1 MEHHTASTISKFA
14 DLATAKL
21 QVSCCRIIQNLLYDW
36 LFYRSRRSFG
46 RYCGQGA
53 SMDAIKAAMLEEAL
67 KGKAVGVQILS
78 PQPVH
83 P

>member
-1 MEHHTASTISKFA
+1 
-14 DLATAKL
+14 
-21 QVSCCRIIQNLLYDW
+21 
-36 LFYRSRRSFG
+36 
-46 RYCGQGA
+46 
-53 SMDAIKAAMLEEAL
+53 MDAIKAAMLEEAL